1 MGATLMFAV
10 GLLLVGMILFMIE
23 AMIPSFGIIGIT
35 GAIAMIGSLILA
47 FQVSPVMG
55 YIFLFI
61 GPAGGIFLF
70 FMGLKLLPK
79 TRIGRNFILNGPANE
94 REQTV
99 ETGYDR
105 FEGKEGVAKSDLRP
119 SGIAVIESERITV
132 QTEGEIIEQDSRI
145 KVIKIVGNKVFVEK
159 V

>member
-1 MGATLMFAV
+1 MGSTLMFAV

-23 AMIPSFGIIGIT
+23 AMIPSFGVIGIT
-35 GAIAMIGSLILA
+35 GAVSMIGALILA
-47 FQVSPVMG
+47 FQVNPVIG
-55 YIFLFI
+55 YIFLFL

-79 TRIGRNFILNGPANE
+79 TRMGRNFILSGPANE
-94 REQTV
+94 KEQTV

-105 FEGKEGVAKSDLRP
+105 FEGKEGTAKTMLRP
-119 SGIAVIESERITV
+119 SGIALIGNERITV
-132 QTEGEIIEQDSRI
+132 QTEGEIIEKNSRI
-145 KVIKIVGNKVFVEK
+145 KVVNVAGNKVFVKK